1 MRHLN
6 ILRPWWR
13 PHNGASRGGFADRW
27 RDHQQVLLDH
37 FGVVA
42 AILLLFC
49 AMIWAAGEHALQQAE
64 VRLAETTRHIAAFQ
78 AAPVG
83 DAWRHLTGVWDAQ
96 RERQSTLLRRMA
108 PLSGERLQAE
118 LRNYRAFVIDTVE
131 EHELASDIDTVV
143 QFYQRL
149 ATCVRAGRCD
159 ATLAAGRFGGAAWSF
174 RNQHYYY
181 LQEEYQTEEIDRAID
196 AIAPR
201 TATSES
207 EPLS

>member
-6 ILRPWWR
+6 ILRPWW
-13 PHNGASRGGFADRW
+13 PHKGGSSGGLAHRW
-27 RDHQQVLLDH
+27 RDHQQVLFDH

-42 AILLLFC
+42 GALLLFC

-78 AAPVG
+78 APPVG
-83 DAWRHLTGVWDAQ
+83 DAWRHLTGGWDAQ
-96 RERQSTLLRRMA
+96 RERQSVLLHRMA
-108 PLSGERLQAE
+108 PLSGERLQEE
-118 LRNYRAFVIDTVE
+118 LRNYRAVVIDTGE
-131 EHELASDIDTVV
+131 EYELAPDIDTVV

-149 ATCVRAGRCD
+149 ATCVSAGRCD
-159 ATLAAGRFGGAAWSF
+159 RTLAAGRFGGAAWSF

-181 LQEEYQTEEIDRAID
+181 LQEEYQTDEIDRVIN

-201 TATSES
+201 TA
-207 EPLS
+207 EPTPSPQP